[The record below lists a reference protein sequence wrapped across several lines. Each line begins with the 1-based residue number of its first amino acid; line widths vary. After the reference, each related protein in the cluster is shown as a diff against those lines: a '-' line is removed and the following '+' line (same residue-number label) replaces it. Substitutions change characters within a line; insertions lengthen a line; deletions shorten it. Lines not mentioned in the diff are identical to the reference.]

1 MGKQTGFC
9 TAMLI
14 FAVLT
19 LPSES
24 ALSAPQT
31 AAVLSQI
38 AAVLSS
44 GNGAQALA
52 LSDAAL
58 AEPGLSDADHI
69 RLVLDRGLA
78 NQMEGNPEASLADLT
93 EAVNAHGL
101 SVPEQAHAYLERG
114 LVLDGL
120 NRLDD
125 AIGDY
130 GAVLRLVPN
139 SPTALNNRAN
149 AFRRQNHLEDARR
162 DYLASLAA
170 DNPAPEYPYYGL
182 GQIAEGQGKT
192 GEARNFYVR
201 ALAANP
207 GYSLA
212 AQRLTAL
219 GGAAPAPDVITLR
232 PPGRSTVGDV
242 GIALRPPPVKSVP
255 LKAAAARPT
264 AKPASYSDRDSELA
278 LRPALDNP
286 SSNRSDDD
294 LTGKQVQLGAW
305 RQQAEASAGWSRAVK
320 AADGA
325 LAGYSPHIVA
335 ADLPGRG
342 RYYRLR
348 VVTPDGRHLCAV
360 LTAKGLDCIPAK
372 D

>member
-1 MGKQTGFC
+1 
-9 TAMLI
+9 MLVL
-14 FAVLT
+14 AVLPLT
-19 LPSES
+19 LRAGP
-24 ALSAPQT
+24 ALSAADVST
-31 AAVLSQI
+31 ALSQM
-38 AAVLSS
+38 AAALSS

-52 LSDAAL
+52 LGDAAL
-58 AEPGLSDADHI
+58 GQPGLSDADQS
-69 RLVLDRGLA
+69 RLELDRGLA
-78 NQMEGNPEASLADLT
+78 NQMLGNPEAALADLT
-93 EAVNAHGL
+93 EAINAHGL
-101 SVPEQAHAYLERG
+101 NDSERARAFLERG
-114 LVLDGL
+114 LVLDGM

-130 GAVLRLVPN
+130 GAVLRLMPN

-149 AFRRQNHLEDARR
+149 ALRRQNRFEDARR

-170 DNPAPEYPYYGL
+170 DNPAPEYPYFGL
-182 GQIAEGQGKT
+182 GQIAESAGKND
-192 GEARNFYVR
+192 EARNFYGR

-219 GGAAPAPDVITLR
+219 GGSVPAPGVIVLR
-232 PPGRSTVGDV
+232 PPKGAAAGDT
-242 GIALRPPPVKSVP
+242 GIALHPLPAKAPAWKEAGSQPPVK
-255 LKAAAARPT
+255 
-264 AKPASYSDRDSELA
+264 PANYSGGDSQPGLRLA
-278 LRPALDNP
+278 LDSPG
-286 SSNRSDDD
+286 
-294 LTGKQVQLGAW
+294 GKQVQLGAW
-305 RQQAEASAGWSRAVK
+305 RQEAEAAAGWNRAQK

-325 LAGYSPHIVA
+325 LAGFSPRIVA

-348 VVTPDGRHLCAV
+348 VVTPDGKQLCAI